1 MTGILWNEDGTQRE
15 PNCDLFQCCQSQ
27 TDDND
32 EGRKDCLVQDEIQLR
47 YGECINNG
55 GSTESCYCDKS
66 NILCIFGQSNRRHCE
81 LSSCCQGQTDDSG
94 RKECIG
100 NFTTSQPSSAPS
112 ETPTEDSIDKAE
124 ASSPTAAIALPGKSS
139 ASTPTPFWSKSLSKA
154 TAKTLAAAI
163 IGWVLLT

>member
-32 EGRKDCLVQDEIQLR
+32 GRNDCLVEDEIQLR
-47 YGECINNG
+47 YGECINDG

-66 NILCIFGQSNRRHCE
+66 NILCIFGQSNGQHCE
-81 LSSCCQGQTDDSG
+81 LSRCCQGQTDDSV

-112 ETPTEDSIDKAE
+112 ETPKEDSVDE
-124 ASSPTAAIALPGKSS
+124 ADTSPTVTSASLPGTSS
-139 ASTPTPFWSKSLSKA
+139 ASFATPLGAKSL
-154 TAKTLAAAI
+154 AKTTSSKLKDK
-163 IGWVLLT
+163 VLPR